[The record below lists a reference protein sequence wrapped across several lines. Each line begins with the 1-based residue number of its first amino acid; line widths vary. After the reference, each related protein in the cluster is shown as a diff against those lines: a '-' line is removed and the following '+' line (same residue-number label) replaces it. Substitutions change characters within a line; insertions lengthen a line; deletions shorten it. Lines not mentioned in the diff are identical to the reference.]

1 MSQQPSLLE
10 TLHRAVSFLE
20 RYGTRCA
27 VVGAVAVGARTEP
40 RFTRDVD
47 FVVSVAS
54 DREAEQVLGFLLR
67 NGYELRELFQHEQT
81 QEIVTARLVH
91 SDDPDVITDLLFQT
105 SGIESEV
112 VAGSEVVNV
121 SPDQPVNVAQVGH
134 LIAMKI
140 FSRSEE
146 RPYDQA
152 DLIHLMKVATSDDL
166 KLAEEAVKLIEQ
178 RKQPE
183 DRNLLEELR
192 ELRKGFWRG
201 QEPG

>member
-1 MSQQPSLLE
+1 M
-10 TLHRAVSFLE
+10 
-20 RYGTRCA
+20 
-27 VVGAVAVGARTEP
+27 VGAVAVGARTEP